1 MVAPFR
7 YSATVVNMGTMAS
20 VPPDVNPVETRG
32 YRSPTRAEAA
42 RATRQ
47 QVLRAAYAL
56 FSEHGYPR
64 TTLAEIAAAAGVSVE
79 TVYKT
84 FGNKRSLLKELAD
97 VTVGGDDE
105 QVEVL
110 ERPDPLAVRD
120 ELDQR
125 RQVAMFAAGM
135 AVQME
140 RVRPFDDI

>member
-1 MVAPFR
+1 
-7 YSATVVNMGTMAS
+7 MGTMAP
-20 VPPDVNPVETRG
+20 VVPDVNPAAARS
-32 YRSPTRAEAA
+32 YRSPARTEAA
-42 RATRQ
+42 RVTRQ
-47 QVLRAAYAL
+47 AGLRAAYRL

-84 FGNKRSLLKELAD
+84 FGNKRALLKEMAD

-105 QVEVL
+105 QVEML

-120 ELDQR
+120 EPDQR

-135 AVQME
+135 AVQLE
-140 RVRPFDDI
+140 RVRPFDDIL